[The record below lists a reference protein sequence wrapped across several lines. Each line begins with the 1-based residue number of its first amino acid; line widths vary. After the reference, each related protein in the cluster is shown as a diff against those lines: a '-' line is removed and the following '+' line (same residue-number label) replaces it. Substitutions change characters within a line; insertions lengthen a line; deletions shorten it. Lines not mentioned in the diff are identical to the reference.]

1 MILKQSPLITLLF
14 SLLGEKRW
22 QIIALTGFAGLL
34 HALLVV
40 IIGAASGSLTQGSTF
55 FFRFFVMFLVCVV
68 GYTTMLRLTS
78 RKVIGLLGEWIYT
91 TQRKVAGQLMRS
103 RLTEFERLERARL
116 YKSLIEN
123 TDLLMDAT
131 RMMVQASSGLVMVVV
146 SMAYIFTL
154 SQMAFFLTVII
165 TGAAAFMYSRKQGV
179 INTYTS
185 KFKKMEKLFLCYL
198 DHILNGIK
206 ELKVN
211 RSRRADLYDKHMYRA
226 NQTAQRIKV
235 KAERMTVENYIF
247 AETFLLVLIA
257 SVVFV
262 LPRFIPTNSETVLV
276 LCMAILYVLGP
287 LGQVIGAVPL
297 IFKADWAIKDMNELC
312 KMLDDYDE
320 TKEFD
325 PDGRLA
331 RRQGHFDR
339 IEFMDVEFCYPSA
352 ATNGHG
358 FRVQPSSFTLKRGE
372 LVFLVGGNGSGKSTF
387 LKLLTGLYF
396 PDEGAILVDD
406 IPVNETNR
414 EAYREMFSV
423 LFADFH
429 LFDRLYGLA
438 DLEQAEVTA
447 MLERMGIADK
457 TGVCRGKFTT
467 LDLSSGQKKRLA
479 LAVCLLEDSP
489 VYILDEVAA
498 DLDPEFRKHFYED
511 ILPELKAKGK
521 TVVAVSHDDRYFH
534 AADRVVRM
542 DYGSMEPVV
551 DEEAG

>member
-498 DLDPEFRKHFYED
+498 DLDPEFRKHFYEE